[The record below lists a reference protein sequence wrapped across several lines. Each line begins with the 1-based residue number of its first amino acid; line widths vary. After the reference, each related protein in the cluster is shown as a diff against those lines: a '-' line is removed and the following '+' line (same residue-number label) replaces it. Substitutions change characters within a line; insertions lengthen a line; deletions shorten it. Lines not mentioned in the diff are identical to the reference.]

1 VTATTIIDC
10 RRNTWEILEMR
21 AFVAVLALALAACT
35 GRQVE
40 VGTGPEQAAT
50 QGTAALRV
58 TNTLGMPVNV
68 YVVRNGTEMFVRQ
81 VDANATQQL
90 TVQGVEPGATVT
102 LRARQVDGVRT
113 YERANVTLG
122 GGVYEWRVP

>member
-1 VTATTIIDC
+1 
-10 RRNTWEILEMR
+10 MK
-21 AFVAVLALALAACT
+21 AFVAVLVLALAACT

-40 VGTGPEQAAT
+40 VGTGPEAAVA
-50 QGTAALRV
+50 QSGVSLRV
-58 TNTLGMPVNV
+58 TNTLSMPVNV

-81 VDANATQQL
+81 IGANATQEVS
-90 TVQGVEPGATVT
+90 VQGVEPGTLVT

-113 YERANVTLG
+113 YERADVTLG

>member
-1 VTATTIIDC
+1 
-10 RRNTWEILEMR
+10 MK

-40 VGTGPEQAAT
+40 VGTGPEPAAAQAAV
-50 QGTAALRV
+50 ALRV
-58 TNTLGMPVNV
+58 TNTLSMPVNV
-68 YVVRNGTEMFVRQ
+68 YVVRNGSEMFVRQ
-81 VDANATQQL
+81 IDANSTQEV

-113 YERANVTLG
+113 YERPNVTLG

>member
-1 VTATTIIDC
+1 
-10 RRNTWEILEMR
+10 MR
-21 AFVAVLALALAACT
+21 ALVAVLALALAACT

-40 VGTGPEQAAT
+40 VGTGPASAAT
-50 QGTAALRV
+50 QGSVSLRV
-58 TNTLGMPVNV
+58 TNTLSMPVNV

-81 VDANATQQL
+81 VGANATQEVG
-90 TVQGVEPGATVT
+90 VQGVVAGETVT

>member
-1 VTATTIIDC
+1 
-10 RRNTWEILEMR
+10 MK

-40 VGTGPEQAAT
+40 VGTGPEQAAS
-50 QGTAALRV
+50 QGAVSLRV
-58 TNTLGMPVNV
+58 TNTLTMPVNV
-68 YVVRNGTEMFVRQ
+68 YVVRNGTETFVRQ
-81 VDANATQQL
+81 IGAQSTQEVSVAGVD
-90 TVQGVEPGATVT
+90 PGATVT

-113 YERANVTLG
+113 YERADVTLS